1 MLLYMFCSMCMY
13 ALTAQVQIKQDCSC
27 IALSLTIC
35 SLGENNGLFNEESN
49 DTQQVSTIVVCVGV
63 LK

>member
-1 MLLYMFCSMCMY
+1 MY

-49 DTQQVSTIVVCVGV
+49 DTQQVSTIIVCVGV